1 MAESL
6 PRLNRSQL
14 PNLKKF
20 LFDKELGDPAIG
32 IVHFGLGNFHRAHQ
46 AIYTE
51 EAMLA
56 AGGDWGICGVTLLD
70 DVAMQAALQE
80 QDCLYTVLVRD
91 RDGEKPQV
99 IRSIKKVIVAPR
111 QSQEL
116 KDLLLCPQVKIVSL
130 TVTEKGY
137 CYDPKTSGLDFN
149 NPGVQHDLANPEQ
162 PKTAPGYLV
171 WALKNRKEYP
181 FTVLSCD
188 NLAHN
193 GTILR
198 NVVLQFADALDKDLA
213 KWIAENVRFPS
224 TMVDRI
230 APATT
235 DGEREAAAKALGMV
249 DAWPVPCED
258 FRQWVI
264 EDNFAMGRPAWEKAG
279 AMLVDDVIPYELAK
293 LRMLN
298 GTHSTIAYLS
308 MLAGFETVDEAI
320 ADEDIFNLIRNMMDQ
335 EVAPTLTVPDSFD
348 RVAYRDQL
356 LKRYANPS
364 LKHKTAQISMDGS
377 LKLPPRILG
386 VIADR
391 IAAGQSFNR
400 LALAVAAWMRFLLCK
415 SEAGQTY
422 SVNDPMAER
431 LTALAAQTGGDN
443 AKLVETLLAV
453 REIFPQELAT
463 NPQVVAAIRA
473 AADSLQA
480 NGAKATARQYA

>member
-1 MAESL
+1 MDVQL
-6 PRLNRSQL
+6 PRLNRAQL
-14 PNLKKF
+14 PNLQKH

-32 IVHFGLGNFHRAHQ
+32 IVHLGLGNFHRAHQ

-70 DVAMQAALQE
+70 DVAMQNALQE
-80 QDCLYTVLVRD
+80 QDCLYSVLVRD
-91 RDGEKPQV
+91 RNGEQAQV
-99 IRSIKKVIVAPR
+99 IRSIKKIIVAPR
-111 QSQEL
+111 QQQEL
-116 KDLLLCPQVKIVSL
+116 MDLLLSPQVKIVSL

-149 NPGVQHDLANPEQ
+149 NPGIQHDLQNPDQ

-171 WALKNRKEYP
+171 WALKRRQANP

-198 NVVLQFADALDKDLA
+198 NVVLQYAEALDKDLA

-235 DGEREAAAKALGMV
+235 DGEREAAVKALGVV
-249 DAWPVPCED
+249 DAWPVPCEA

-264 EDNFAMGRPAWEKAG
+264 EDNFAMGRPAWEKVG

-320 ADEDIFNLIRNMMDQ
+320 ADPDVYALIRNMMDQ
-335 EVAPTLTVPDSFD
+335 EIAPTLTVPESFD
-348 RVAYRDQL
+348 RQAYRDQL
-356 LKRYANPS
+356 LDRYANPS
-364 LKHKTAQISMDGS
+364 LKHRCAQISMDGS

-386 VIADR
+386 TIADR
-391 IAAGQSFNR
+391 IAAGQSYSR

-415 SEAGQTY
+415 SESGQSY
-422 SVNDPMAER
+422 AVNDPMAER
-431 LTALAAQTGGDN
+431 LTALAAESAGDN
-443 AKLVETLLAV
+443 AVLIEKLLAV
-453 REIFPQELAT
+453 REIFPESLAT
-463 NPQVVAAIRA
+463 NAQVVAEIRK
-473 AADSLQA
+473 AADALQQQ
-480 NGAKATARQYA
+480 GAKATARQFA

>member
-1 MAESL
+1 MDAQL
-6 PRLNRSQL
+6 PRLNRAQL
-14 PNLKKF
+14 PKVQKF
-20 LFDKELGDPAIG
+20 MFDKALGDPAIG

-56 AGGDWGICGVTLLD
+56 AGGEWGVCGVTLLD

-80 QDCLYTVLVRD
+80 QDCLYSVLVRD
-91 RDGEKPQV
+91 RSGEKVQV

-111 QSQEL
+111 QQQEL
-116 KDLLLCPQVKIVSL
+116 MDLLLSPQVKIVSL

-137 CYDPKTSGLDFN
+137 CYDAKTNGLDFN
-149 NPGVQHDLANPEQ
+149 NPAIQHDLANPDQ

-171 WALKNRKEYP
+171 WALKNRKNNP

-198 NVVLQFADALDKDLA
+198 NVVLQFAEAVDKDLA
-213 KWIAENVRFPS
+213 KWIADTVRFPS

-235 DGEREAAAKALGMV
+235 DAEREAAAKALGCV
-249 DAWPVPCED
+249 DAWPVPCEA

-264 EDNFAMGRPAWEKAG
+264 EDNFAMGRPAWEKVG

-298 GTHSTIAYLS
+298 GTHSTIAYMS
-308 MLAGFETVDEAI
+308 MLAGFESVDEAI
-320 ADEDIFNLIRNMMDQ
+320 ADPDMYKLIYNMMT
-335 EVAPTLTVPDSFD
+335 EEIAPTLSVPDDFD
-348 RVAYRDQL
+348 RQAYRNQL
-356 LKRYANPS
+356 LDRYANPS
-364 LKHKTAQISMDGS
+364 LKHRTAQIAMDGS

-386 VIADR
+386 TIADR
-391 IAAGQSFNR
+391 IAAGQSYSR

-415 SEAGQTY
+415 SEAGQAY
-422 SVNDPMAER
+422 SVSDPMADR
-431 LTALAAQTGGDN
+431 LTALAAESGGDN
-443 AKLVETLLAV
+443 AKLLEKLLAV
-453 REIFPQELAT
+453 REIFPEALAT
-463 NPQVVAAIRA
+463 NPQVVAEIRK
-473 AADSLQA
+473 AADALQQH
-480 NGAKATARQYA
+480 GAKATARQYA